1 MSARRTVLIVSYYFA
16 PSPAVGAKRF
26 SFLAREFERLG
37 YDVHVITHEMREWT
51 YGKADSS
58 LPVAGRIHRCDSIRL
73 PLPGKGFF
81 ARAINAVLRKL
92 LAPVGFEYFWAR
104 AATRKALEV
113 ARDLPPG
120 IVIATSP
127 AHAAILAGGRIA
139 DSLGWPLI
147 LDYRDPW
154 SAYEWP
160 SWRRGKVTQWFA
172 RRLEQSLVRQSDA
185 RVLNTPAMR
194 DWFEKFFPHSPGARN
209 FVIPNGFDAAPAA
222 SAPDT
227 TGPIEIVHAGE
238 IFAGRTL
245 VPVLRAMQRV
255 AARHPGRELRLTTY
269 GDLPAAELQRIRAA
283 SLEKLVQVRPRI
295 PFDQLFAALQRAHLL
310 LAVVSDHMLYSTP
323 YKVYDYM
330 ATGRP
335 ILGLA
340 PIGAALFNLLADSG
354 AGQCLEPGDETGIE
368 TALEKLLCGDASPVR
383 ARVDRFR
390 WSNLALQYRM
400 VIETAAGA
408 PAPAPVP
415 DDATQSISDS
425 TAINKSG

>member
-26 SFLAREFERLG
+26 SFLTREFERLG
-37 YDVHVITHEMREWT
+37 YDVHVITHEMRDWK
-51 YGKADSS
+51 YVKADDS
-58 LPVAGRIHRCDSIRL
+58 LPLATNVHRCDSIRL
-73 PLPGKGFF
+73 PFQGRGFF
-81 ARAINAVLRKL
+81 ARAANALLRRL
-92 LAPVGFEYFWAR
+92 LAPVGWEYFWAA
-104 AATRKALEV
+104 AATRKALQV
-113 ARDLPPG
+113 ARGLPPG

-127 AHAAILAGGRIA
+127 AHAAVLAGADIA
-139 DSLGWPLI
+139 RALGWPLI

-160 SWRRGKVTQWFA
+160 RWRRGKVTQWFA
-172 RRLEQSLVRQSDA
+172 QRFEHRVVRQSAA

-194 DWFEKFFPHSPGARN
+194 EWFERFFPHSLSARN

-222 SAPDT
+222 RGPDA

-245 VPVLRAMQRV
+245 VPVLRAMQHV
-255 AARHPGRELRLTTY
+255 AARHPGRQLRLTTY
-269 GDLPAAELQRIRAA
+269 GALPPAELQRIRAA
-283 SLEKLVQVRPRI
+283 SLEDLLEVRPRI
-295 PFDQLFAALQRAHLL
+295 PFVELFAALQRAHLL
-310 LAVVSDHMLYSTP
+310 LAIVSDHMLYSTP

-340 PIGAALFNLLADSG
+340 PKGAALFDLLADSG
-354 AGQCLEPGDETGIE
+354 AGLCLEPGDESGIE
-368 TALEKLLCGDASPVR
+368 AALERLVTGDVSPVR
-383 ARVDRFR
+383 ARIDRFR

-400 VIETAAGA
+400 VIETVAGA
-408 PAPAPVP
+408 AAPAQAA
-415 DDATQSISDS
+415 DDGAPGRNALD
-425 TAINKSG
+425 A

>member
-1 MSARRTVLIVSYYFA
+1 MSVRRTVLIVSYYFA

-51 YGKADSS
+51 YGKADAS
-58 LPVAGRIHRCDSIRL
+58 LPLAGHIHRCNSLRL
-73 PLPGKGFF
+73 PLPGKSLL
-81 ARAINAVLRKL
+81 ARAVNAVLRTL
-92 LAPVGFEYFWAR
+92 LAPVGWEYFWAR

-113 ARDLPPG
+113 ARGLPPG

-127 AHAAILAGGRIA
+127 AHAALLAGGSIA
-139 DSLGWPLI
+139 RRLGWPLI

-154 SAYEWP
+154 SAYDWP
-160 SWRRGKVTQWFA
+160 SWRRGRITQWFA
-172 RRLEQSLVRQSDA
+172 RRFEQRLVRQSDA

-194 DWFEKFFPHSPGARN
+194 DWFEKFFPHSLAARN
-209 FVIPNGFDAAPAA
+209 FVIPNGFDPAPATP
-222 SAPDT
+222 APDVHGT
-227 TGPIEIVHAGE
+227 IEIVHAGE

-245 VPVLRAMQRV
+245 VPVLRAMRRV

-269 GDLPAAELQRIRAA
+269 GDLPGAEQQRIRAA
-283 SLEKLVQVRPRI
+283 SLDDLVQVRPRI
-295 PFDQLFAALQRAHLL
+295 PFDELFAALQRAHLL

-340 PIGAALFNLLADSG
+340 PKGAALFSLLAESG
-354 AGQCLEPGDETGIE
+354 AGLCLEPTDEAGIE
-368 TALEKLLCGDASPVR
+368 SNLEKLLSGDVSPVR

-400 VIETAAGA
+400 IIEHIAGA
-408 PAPAPVP
+408 PAPVAARGGHEPR
-415 DDATQSISDS
+415 DALDL
-425 TAINKSG
+425 

>member
-26 SFLAREFERLG
+26 SFLAREFEQLG
-37 YDVHVITHEMREWT
+37 LDVQVITHEMREWT
-51 YGKADSS
+51 YGKADASM
-58 LPVAGRIHRCDSIRL
+58 PVAGHIHRCDSLRL
-73 PLPGKGFF
+73 PLKGKGFLP
-81 ARAINAVLRKL
+81 RAVNALLRKL
-92 LAPVGFEYFWAR
+92 LAPVGWEYFWAR

-113 ARDLPPG
+113 ARGLPPG

-127 AHAAILAGGRIA
+127 AHAAAIAGASIA
-139 DSLGWPLI
+139 RKLRWPLI

-172 RRLEQSLVRQSDA
+172 HRIEQRLVKRSDA

-194 DWFEKFFPHSPGARN
+194 EWFEKFFPHVPGARN

-222 SAPDT
+222 PTPDIA
-227 TGPIEIVHAGE
+227 GPIEIVHAGE
-238 IFAGRTL
+238 VFAGRSL
-245 VPVLRAMQRV
+245 VPLLAAMHRV
-255 AARHPGRELRLTTY
+255 AARHPDRKLRLTTF
-269 GDLPAAELQRIRAA
+269 GDLPQAELQRIRAA
-283 SLEKLVQVRPRI
+283 ALEPLLQIRPRV
-295 PFDQLFAALQRAHLL
+295 PFNELFAALQRAHLL

-340 PIGAALFNLLADSG
+340 PRGAALFSLLADSG
-354 AGQCLEPGDETGIE
+354 AGLCLEPTDEAGIE
-368 TALEKLLCGDASPVR
+368 QALERLLLGDVSPVR

-390 WSNLALQYRM
+390 WSNLALQYRT
-400 VIETAAGA
+400 VIETVAGDSA
-408 PAPAPVP
+408 HVSAR
-415 DDATQSISDS
+415 DDGTVARDALDT
-425 TAINKSG
+425 

>member
-1 MSARRTVLIVSYYFA
+1 VSYYFA

-26 SFLAREFERLG
+26 SYLAREFERLG

-51 YGKADSS
+51 YGKADDSM
-58 LPVAGRIHRCDSIRL
+58 PVAGHIHRCNSIRL

-81 ARAINAVLRKL
+81 ARAINALLRKL
-92 LAPVGFEYFWAR
+92 LAPVGWEYFWAR
-104 AATRKALEV
+104 AATRKALDV
-113 ARDLPPG
+113 ARHLPPG

-139 DSLGWPLI
+139 RRLGWPLI

-172 RRLEQSLVRQSDA
+172 RRIEQGLVRQSDA

-194 DWFEKFFPHSPGARN
+194 DWFEKFFPHSIGARN
-209 FVIPNGFDAAPAA
+209 FVIPNGFDAAPATP
-222 SAPDT
+222 APDPL
-227 TGPIEIVHAGE
+227 GPIEIVHAGE

-245 VPVLRAMQRV
+245 VPVLRAMRRV

-269 GDLPAAELQRIRAA
+269 GDLPPIELQRIRDA
-283 SLEKLVQVRPRI
+283 SLEDLVQIRPRI
-295 PFDQLFAALQRAHLL
+295 PFDELFAALQRAHLL

-340 PIGAALFNLLADSG
+340 PKGAALFTLLADSG
-354 AGQCLEPGDETGIE
+354 AGLCLEPSDEAGIE
-368 TALEKLLCGDASPVR
+368 ADLEKLLTGDASPVR

-400 VIETAAGA
+400 AIESILEPRHQSTERRTAPSSPGA
-408 PAPAPVP
+408 
-415 DDATQSISDS
+415 TE
-425 TAINKSG
+425 T

>member
-1 MSARRTVLIVSYYFA
+1 MSDRRTVLIVSYYFA

-58 LPVAGRIHRCDSIRL
+58 LPLAGHIHRCNSIRL

-81 ARAINAVLRKL
+81 ARAINAGLRKL
-92 LAPVGFEYFWAR
+92 LAPVGWEYFWAR

-113 ARDLPPG
+113 ARGLPPG

-139 DSLGWPLI
+139 RRLGWPLI

-160 SWRRGKVTQWFA
+160 SWRRGKITQWFA
-172 RRLEQSLVRQSDA
+172 RRLEQRLVSQSDA

-194 DWFEKFFPHSPGARN
+194 DWFEKFFPHSLGARN
-209 FVIPNGFDAAPAA
+209 FVIPNGFDAAPATP
-222 SAPDT
+222 APDT
-227 TGPIEIVHAGE
+227 QGPIEIVHAGE

-269 GDLPAAELQRIRAA
+269 GDLPAVELQRIRAA
-283 SLEKLVQVRPRI
+283 SLEQFLQVRPRI
-295 PFDQLFAALQRAHLL
+295 PFDDLFAALQRAHLL

-340 PIGAALFNLLADSG
+340 PKGAALFNLLSDSG
-354 AGQCLEPGDETGIE
+354 AGLCLEPTDEAGIE
-368 TALEKLLCGDASPVR
+368 ADLEKLLTGDAAPVR

-400 VIETAAGA
+400 VIEEVAGNSAALVA
-408 PAPAPVP
+408 RADPRPTR
-415 DDATQSISDS
+415 DALDI
-425 TAINKSG
+425 